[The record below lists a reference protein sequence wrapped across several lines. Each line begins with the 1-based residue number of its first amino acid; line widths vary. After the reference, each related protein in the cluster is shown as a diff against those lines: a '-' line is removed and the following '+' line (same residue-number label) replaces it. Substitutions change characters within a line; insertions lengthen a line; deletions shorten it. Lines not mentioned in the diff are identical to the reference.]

1 MSRMARVVIPN
12 YPHHV
17 NQRGNR
23 RQKTFVNVDDYCYY
37 LELMFRFSQQSKTEI
52 WAYCLISNHIHMVMV
67 SNDEDGLRA
76 TPVEATDVILDM
88 LIFEMDS
95 VELLGQFTGQCL

>member
-1 MSRMARVVIPN
+1 MALVVIPN
-12 YPHHV
+12 YPHYV
-17 NQRGNR
+17 TQRGNR
-23 RQKTFVNVDDYCYY
+23 RQKAFFNDDDYRYY
-37 LELMFRFSQQSKTEI
+37 LDLMPRFSQQSKTEI

-88 LIFEMDS
+88 
-95 VELLGQFTGQCL
+95 